1 MCAGRK
7 EPKKANVDV
16 GSAAKGG
23 DTGVEQ
29 AGLTAI
35 NGKAPTMP
43 SQRDIDSGVAIQ
55 VKEYMKALIP
65 YVHAGLTAF
74 LRQKDPD
81 FKGLAE
87 AKPFEIAADAKRAS
101 KNFRE
106 SWQMGICLVALTTTQ
121 IYEAAGNVFWFDV
134 LGNKFGERPLADAEV
149 TWHRMQVAAA
159 IWSEQALVVSCEDPQ
174 HRRFIF
180 PGYLPAAIANTSHVE
195 AMVKSRTCRFNRLC
209 CLGGHA
215 IIYAWYVAL
224 ADALGGRFGRQ
235 CR

>member
-1 MCAGRK
+1 MLKVHFARRGRSR
-7 EPKKANVDV
+7 KKANLDV

-23 DTGVEQ
+23 DTGVQQ
-29 AGLTAI
+29 AGLTAN

-74 LRQKDPD
+74 LHQKGPD

-87 AKPFEIAADAKRAS
+87 AKPFEIATDAKINLKS
-101 KNFRE
+101 FRE
-106 SWQMGICLVALTTTQ
+106 SWQMGNCLVALSSTQ

-134 LGNKFGERPLADAEV
+134 LGDQFGEHPLADAEV
-149 TWHRMQVAAA
+149 TWHRMQDAAA
-159 IWSEQALVVSCEDPQ
+159 IWSELALVASSEDPH

-180 PGYLPAAIANTSHVE
+180 QGTFLRR
-195 AMVKSRTCRFNRLC
+195 SRTLRISRL
-209 CLGGHA
+209 
-215 IIYAWYVAL
+215 
-224 ADALGGRFGRQ
+224 R
-235 CR
+235 